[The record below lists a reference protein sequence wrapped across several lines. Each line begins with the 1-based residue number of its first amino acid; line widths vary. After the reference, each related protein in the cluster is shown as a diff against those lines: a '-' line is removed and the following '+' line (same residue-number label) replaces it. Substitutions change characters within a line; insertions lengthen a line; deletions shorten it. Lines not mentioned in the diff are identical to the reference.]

1 MALNEASRLLDVH
14 FNEPDDVVEPATL
27 PSDNNS
33 SVSSSRIAN
42 RPSFAFRRIA

>member
-14 FNEPDDVVEPATL
+14 FNDVVEPATL